1 MPKDQGLVSWKELAP
16 GMFILE
22 AGNSVKFKTG
32 DWRAYRP
39 VLDKEKCIKCGICYT
54 LCPDLCYKKDKDGY
68 FIPDL
73 YYCKGCGVCAKHC
86 PKGAITMVLEEA

>member
-1 MPKDQGLVSWKELAP
+1 MPKAQGLVSWKALAP

-22 AGNSVKFKTG
+22 SGNSVEFKTG

-39 VLDKEKCIKCGICYT
+39 VLDKEKCIKCGTCYA
-54 LCPDLCYKKDKDGY
+54 LCPDLCYKKDKNGY